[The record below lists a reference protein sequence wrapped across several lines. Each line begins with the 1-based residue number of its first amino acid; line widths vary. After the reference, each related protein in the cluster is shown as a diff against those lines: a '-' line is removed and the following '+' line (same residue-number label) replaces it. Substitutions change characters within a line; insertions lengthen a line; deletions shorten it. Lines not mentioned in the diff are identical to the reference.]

1 MILSSLHS
9 DSKLPHSTAAGRS
22 IFFAL
27 LSAFLYGTS
36 FWLQGRYTLPQLG
49 PISMLWLGYAVG
61 SGVMLLMVL
70 KVADGLKIPPLKN
83 CGLLAS
89 TSLMNL
95 GAFFAFSWGAMSG
108 SVSVVTVISTLSGGI
123 AAVLGYVFF
132 KERLT
137 AVQVTGVVLVL
148 LGALVLHLKT

>member
-1 MILSSLHS
+1 
-9 DSKLPHSTAAGRS
+9 
-22 IFFAL
+22 
-27 LSAFLYGTS
+27 
-36 FWLQGRYTLPQLG
+36 
-49 PISMLWLGYAVG
+49 
-61 SGVMLLMVL
+61 
-70 KVADGLKIPPLKN
+70 
-83 CGLLAS
+83 
-89 TSLMNL
+89 MNL

>member
-1 MILSSLHS
+1 
-9 DSKLPHSTAAGRS
+9 
-22 IFFAL
+22 
-27 LSAFLYGTS
+27 
-36 FWLQGRYTLPQLG
+36 
-49 PISMLWLGYAVG
+49 MLWLGCAVG

-95 GAFFAFSWGAMSG
+95 GAFLAFSWGAMSG

-132 KERLT
+132 KEWLT
-137 AVQVTGVVLVL
+137 AVQVTGVVRVL